1 MDIKAV
7 GVKWM
12 EFVKKYRFVIL
23 ILGIGI
29 VLMILP
35 TEKTKNNTTVQSSV
49 QQPVQYEDPSEALAD
64 ILSQISGAGKVR
76 LMLTKGAG
84 ERTVYQTNE
93 EQDNGEQNQSVRVE
107 TVIVTDKDRAQQGLV
122 QQILAPEY
130 RGAIVVCQGADDA
143 AVRLAIIEAVADATG
158 LGTDRISVLKMK

>member
-1 MDIKAV
+1 MDINAI
-7 GVKWM
+7 GVKIRGLI
-12 EFVKKYRFVIL
+12 KKYRFVIL

-29 VLMILP
+29 VLMVLP
-35 TEKTKNNTTVQSSV
+35 TGKTSKTQENPLS
-49 QQPVQYEDPSEALAD
+49 QPALFDDPTQELSQ
-64 ILSQISGAGKVR
+64 ILSQIRGAGKVQI
-76 LMLTKGAG
+76 LLTKGAG
-84 ERTVYQTNE
+84 ERTVYQTDQE
-93 EQDNGEQNQSVRVE
+93 RDNAEQNQSVRVE
-107 TVIVTDKDRAQQGLV
+107 TVIITDKDRAQQGLI

>member
-1 MDIKAV
+1 MDINAI
-7 GVKWM
+7 GVKIK
-12 EFVKKYRFVIL
+12 EFIKKYRFVIL

-29 VLMILP
+29 VMMVLP
-35 TEKTKNNTTVQSSV
+35 TGKTSNTEEIPST
-49 QQPVQYEDPSEALAD
+49 QPAMFDDPTQELSQ
-64 ILSQISGAGKVR
+64 ILSQIHGAGKVQI
-76 LMLTKGAG
+76 MLTKGVG
-84 ERTVYQTNE
+84 ERTVYQTDQE
-93 EQDNGEQNQSVRVE
+93 RDNTDNNQSVRVE
-107 TVIVTDKDRAQQGLV
+107 TVIVTDKDRAQQGLI

>member
-1 MDIKAV
+1 MDINAIGMKIR
-7 GVKWM
+7 
-12 EFVKKYRFVIL
+12 EFLKKYRFVIL
-23 ILGIGI
+23 ILAVGI
-29 VLMILP
+29 VLMLLP
-35 TEKTKNNTTVQSSV
+35 TEKETQIVETNTAHSSSF
-49 QQPVQYEDPSEALAD
+49 EDPTRELTQ
-64 ILSQISGAGKVR
+64 ILSQIQGAGKVQ
-76 LMLTKGAG
+76 LLLTKGAG
-84 ERTVYQTNE
+84 ERTVYQTDQERESNAE
-93 EQDNGEQNQSVRVE
+93 NQSVRVE

>member
-7 GVKWM
+7 GEKIGKLI
-12 EFVKKYRFVIL
+12 KKYRVAIL
-23 ILGIGI
+23 ILVLGI

-35 TEKTKNNTTVQSSV
+35 TNKTVKSQEQSSA
-49 QQPVQYEDPSEALAD
+49 QPVLFQDPAQELSL
-64 ILSQISGAGKVR
+64 ILSQIQGAGKVQI
-76 LMLTKGAG
+76 LLTKGAG
-84 ERTVYQTNE
+84 ERTVYQTDQE
-93 EQDNGEQNQSVRVE
+93 RDNGDGSQSIRIE
-107 TVIVTDKDRAQQGLV
+107 TVIVNDKDRNQKGLI

-143 AVRLAIIEAVADATG
+143 TVRLAIIEAVADATG

>member
-1 MDIKAV
+1 MDINAV
-7 GVKWM
+7 GVKLM

-29 VLMILP
+29 VFMILP
-35 TEKTKNNTTVQSSV
+35 TEKANSNTAVQSLV
-49 QQPVQYEDPSEALAD
+49 RQPVQFEDPSVELAD

-76 LMLTKGAG
+76 LMLTRGAG
-84 ERTVYQTNE
+84 ERTVYQTDE
-93 EQDNGEQNQSVRVE
+93 ERNNGESDHSVRVE